1 MASKAEYKDG
11 FWWSNDGLRLHY
23 RDYAMGENQRDDRPP
38 IICLPG
44 LTRNGRDFATIAD
57 NFSDEWRVIAV
68 DFRGRGDSAYAKD
81 PMTYVPLTYVQDL
94 DALCAELKIE
104 KFIALGTSLGGIVTM
119 LSAATLSS
127 AKPPRQMVGA
137 IINDIGPEI
146 DPSGL
151 ERIKNYVGQG
161 RSYATWAH
169 AARGLSEGG
178 EIIFP
183 DYSLKDWIKFAK
195 KCCKLSSSGRIIL
208 DYDGR
213 IAEPFKVQGGE
224 AGVDL
229 WPAFNGLSDV
239 PTLILRGELSDILNA
254 QAAEKMVKQ
263 LNKATLCTVKNIG
276 HAPALDEEDSIAA
289 INDFLIALKF
299 DNAAI

>member
-1 MASKAEYKDG
+1 MASAAEYKDSY
-11 FWWSNDGLRLHY
+11 WWSNDGLRLHY
-23 RDYAMGENQRDDRPP
+23 RDYAMGENQSKDKPP

-44 LTRNGRDFATIAD
+44 LTRNARDFEPVAD
-57 NFSDEWRVIAV
+57 VFSKDWRIIAV
-68 DFRGRGDSAYAKD
+68 DFRGRGESAYAKD

-94 DALCAELKIE
+94 EALLASLDVQEY
-104 KFIALGTSLGGIVTM
+104 IALGTSLGGIVTM
-119 LSAATLSS
+119 LSASTLQR
-127 AKPPRQMVGA
+127 KLVGA

>member
-1 MASKAEYKDG
+1 MASKADYKDG

-23 RDYAMGENQRDDRPP
+23 RDYAMGDNQRDDRPP

-44 LTRNGRDFATIAD
+44 LTRNGRDFASIAD
-57 NFSDEWRVIAV
+57 IFSDEWRVIAV
-68 DFRGRGDSAYAKD
+68 DFRGRGESAYAKD

-127 AKPPRQMVGA
+127 AKPPRRMVGA
-137 IINDIGPEI
+137 IINDIGPDI

-161 RSYATWAH
+161 RSYETWMH

-178 EIIFP
+178 ELMFP
-183 DYSLKDWIKFAK
+183 DYELSDWIEFAK
-195 KCCKLSSSGRIIL
+195 KCCKLSSSGRIVL
-208 DYDGR
+208 DYDSR
-213 IAEPFKVQGGE
+213 ISEPFKIQGGE

-229 WPAFNGLSDV
+229 WPAFKGLSDI
-239 PTLILRGELSDILNA
+239 PTLILRGEISDILS
-254 QAAEKMVKQ
+254 AETADKMVKQ
-263 LNKATLCTVKNIG
+263 LRKATLCTVKNVG
-276 HAPALDEEDSIAA
+276 HCPALDEKDCVQAMKK
-289 INDFLIALKF
+289 FLNNLR
-299 DNAAI
+299 